1 MTKKNL
7 LKLLNAIADKKDV
20 EFFDS
25 DKWILLE
32 KGWEGMSE
40 LLFYIDEVCG
50 NYKNFRIKPQ
60 SESTK
65 STRKSG
71 CYWIKAFKDA
81 YWEIAEYNNMF
92 SVWTRIGGFNI
103 YKDEDFDEID
113 EKQIKRE

>member
-50 NYKNFRIKPQ
+50 TIPLTHQQNAEKV
-60 SESTK
+60 SELFTL
-65 STRKSG
+65 
-71 CYWIKAFKDA
+71 
-81 YWEIAEYNNMF
+81 
-92 SVWTRIGGFNI
+92 
-103 YKDEDFDEID
+103 
-113 EKQIKRE
+113 